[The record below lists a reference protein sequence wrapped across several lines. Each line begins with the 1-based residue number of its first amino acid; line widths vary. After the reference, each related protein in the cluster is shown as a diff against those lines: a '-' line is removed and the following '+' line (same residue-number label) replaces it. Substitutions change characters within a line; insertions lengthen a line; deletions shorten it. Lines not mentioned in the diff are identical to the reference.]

1 MNTSINNL
9 NNDIC
14 EISEWEIQLKMCFS
28 SDKSK
33 QRNEVIFS
41 GKIQQLSYDSI
52 SFIHNCAQEV
62 LFQKHLGMHL
72 DIKSNLKLIQC
83 NVILPINCA
92 VRGTS
97 GGKLYQEIDSQT
109 LQH

>member
-1 MNTSINNL
+1 MILGTILFLNYINDFKLENVKLFVDDTFIFLNTSINNL

-41 GKIQQLSYDSI
+41 GKMQQLS
-52 SFIHNCAQEV
+52 
-62 LFQKHLGMHL
+62 
-72 DIKSNLKLIQC
+72 
-83 NVILPINCA
+83 
-92 VRGTS
+92 
-97 GGKLYQEIDSQT
+97 
-109 LQH
+109 